1 MVSSEQP
8 AAWSTSWLRVVF
20 LKLSAS
26 FSFISIYFFGIPE
39 GCPGFGP
46 AGVEPQLGNGLGHF
60 LPGYSVLFSGGH
72 VVLEGT
78 VCQSLG
84 NERRHCHQA
93 PVVEAQLVVG
103 ALHLSKKDVIV
114 VPGKIRGKIPQL
126 IPSCGLHDFDRF
138 FVSFSMAAASPK
150 CMPTQVVMTRDS
162 ASPANC
168 FMRSS
173 IMIPP
178 SGYLLDVS

>member
-1 MVSSEQP
+1 MKGTVP
-8 AAWSTSWLRVVF
+8 FT
-20 LKLSAS
+20 
-26 FSFISIYFFGIPE
+26 FITIYFFGVPV
-39 GCPGFGP
+39 GRPGFGP
-46 AGVEPQLGNGLGHF
+46 AGVESQLGNGLDHF
-60 LPGYSVLFSGGH
+60 FPGYPVLFGGGH

-78 VCQSLG
+78 VREPLG

-93 PVVEAQLVVG
+93 PVVEAQFVVG
-103 ALHLSKKDVIV
+103 ATHITEQDVIV
-114 VPGKIRGKIPQL
+114 VAGKDRGNIPQL
-126 IPSCGLHDFDRF
+126 IPSCGLLVCDRF

>member
-1 MVSSEQP
+1 MVV
-8 AAWSTSWLRVVF
+8 WLTF
-20 LKLSAS
+20 YYSAS
-26 FSFISIYFFGIPE
+26 TIELFGKYQTHHLVRE
-39 GCPGFGP
+39 GK
-46 AGVEPQLGNGLGHF
+46 
-60 LPGYSVLFSGGH
+60 S
-72 VVLEGT
+72 
-78 VCQSLG
+78 
-84 NERRHCHQA
+84 R
-93 PVVEAQLVVG
+93 EAQLVVG
-103 ALHLSKKDVIV
+103 APHLSKKDVIV